1 MTEHLSE
8 DETLAAVPPLTR
20 TRLTAWVEVTS
31 SGLSRQIQPEIA
43 SPLRLRAIG

>member
-20 TRLTAWVEVTS
+20 TRLTAWVEPKS
-31 SGLSRQIQPEIA
+31 
-43 SPLRLRAIG
+43 